1 MTVPRSLLG
10 AIAPVELEWLVP
22 AWLRDKVVAY
32 LRALPKEQR
41 RALVPLPDTATA
53 VLAIVAERAGQQAL
67 SIALAEGLRAV
78 RKRRHSRRRAFD
90 ERTLPEYLKLRVAVV
105 DAEGRVLAAS
115 RDLKALQRELGA
127 VPGSGAAVEAAA
139 APAGFKRSN
148 LARWDFGD
156 LPESVVVAQRPRD
169 LTLYPCL
176 VDVAGRV
183 DLRLEPPGAAAVAL
197 HRRGVRRLLLKAL
210 PQQAA
215 LIRERTLADK
225 ALVLNYHGV
234 GDSAALVDDLL
245 CASAEQA
252 FELDPPIRTAAEF
265 AARLDRGRARL
276 VAEADA
282 LRELLGADTAAAAR
296 AAARARRRRSERR
309 ARRRP
314 RASSRRSSRSSWA
327 RAC

>member
-1 MTVPRSLLG
+1 M
-10 AIAPVELEWLVP
+10 
-22 AWLRDKVVAY
+22 
-32 LRALPKEQR
+32 
-41 RALVPLPDTATA
+41 
-53 VLAIVAERAGQQAL
+53 
-67 SIALAEGLRAV
+67 
-78 RKRRHSRRRAFD
+78 
-90 ERTLPEYLKLRVAVV
+90 
-105 DAEGRVLAAS
+105 LAAS

-148 LARWDFGD
+148 LVRWDFGD

-183 DLRLEPPGAAAVAL
+183 DLRLEPPGSAAIAL
-197 HRRGVRRLLLKAL
+197 HRGGVRRLLLKAL
-210 PQQAA
+210 PQQVA

-252 FELDPPIRTAAEF
+252 FELDPPARTAGEF

-276 VAEADA
+276 VPEADA
-282 LRELLGADTAAAAR
+282 LRELLGEILPLQRALRRELDAAEASGAHTAVREELAAQLAELVGPRMLTDTPREWRAAVAALFACGRAALAKTWGTRRAQARGGGQRRSRTPRALARCAARRRAVAARHRRLPLAARGAARVAVR
-296 AAARARRRRSERR
+296 AAARHRALGVEQAPRRRV
-309 ARRRP
+309 AQGP
-314 RASSRRSSRSSWA
+314 RQRVSRT
-327 RAC
+327 